1 MRAPRSPDP
10 FVAMREFVFETRL
23 PRVVFGAGALRHL
36 PRELA
41 TLGIEHALVLSTPGQ
56 RALGERVAAML
67 GVRGAGVFAHAA
79 MHVPVETARA
89 ATDAARAVGADGTV
103 AIGGGSTTGLG
114 KALAL
119 DPGLPVVAVPTT
131 YAGSEVTSGYGL
143 TDAGVKRTARDPRVL
158 PRTVVY
164 DPELSLGLPFAITVV
179 SMLNA
184 IAHAAEGLYAPDGN
198 PAMEVL
204 AEEGIRA
211 GAAALARL
219 QRAPGDVDARGDAL
233 VAAWLCGTV
242 LGNTTIGLH
251 HKLCHTLGGSFD
263 LPHAEVHA
271 VVLPHALAYNAP
283 AAPLAMATIVR
294 ALAAAEGADPISHG
308 VVGAPAA
315 VFDLGR
321 RHGAPTSLAAIGMR
335 AENLDRAADLAL
347 RNPYP
352 NPRPLER
359 GAIRALLQRAFDGA
373 RPD

>member
-1 MRAPRSPDP
+1 
-10 FVAMREFVFETRL
+10 MREFVFETRL
-23 PRVVFGAGALRHL
+23 PRVVFGAGALGHL

-41 TLGIEHALVLSTPGQ
+41 ALGIARALVLSTPGQ
-56 RALGERVAAML
+56 RALADRVAALL
-67 GVRGAGVFAHAA
+67 GAQCAGVFARAA

-89 ATDAARAVGADGTV
+89 AADEARRVGADGAI

-143 TDAGVKRTARDPRVL
+143 TDAGLKKTARDPRVL
-158 PRTVVY
+158 PRVVVY
-164 DPELSLGLPFAITVV
+164 DPELSLGLPLATSVV

-198 PAMEVL
+198 PVMDL
-204 AEEGIRA
+204 IAEEGIRA
-211 GAAALARL
+211 GAAALDRL
-219 QRAPGDVDARGDAL
+219 QRDPRDVEARGDAL

-251 HKLCHTLGGSFD
+251 HKLCHTLGGSFE

-283 AAPLAMATIVR
+283 AVPGAMAKIAH
-294 ALAAAEGADPISHG
+294 ALAAAGTRDAP
-308 VVGAPAA
+308 APAA
-315 VFDLGR
+315 TSAPGAVFELGR

-335 AENLDRAADLAL
+335 AENLDRATELAL
-347 RNPYP
+347 QNQYP

-359 GAIRALLQRAFDGA
+359 AAIRALLQRAFDGA
-373 RPD
+373 RPE